1 MSHVWHVGQ
10 ALHTDKERQQD
21 MGGFSFHPHIVG
33 DVDTHVL
40 DSSAEI
46 GVCVCAY
53 VVLSPKAA
61 PY

>member
-1 MSHVWHVGQ
+1 MSHIWHVGQ

-53 VVLSPKAA
+53 VS
-61 PY
+61 